1 MCPAGYYCP
10 KGTTTAPVC
19 GDASLYCPEGS
30 TVPTTADPGYYTA
43 GGTSVSTRT
52 HQIECQFGH
61 YCIDGIKTACPAGR
75 YGQTRRISSET
86 CTGPCPAGYVCPAG
100 SVALG
105 ADDKI
110 TDCGSSAVYCPSGS
124 GSPVLV
130 STGYYTS
137 GGDSPTRHITQ
148 TECEPGCVA
157 LVVVVCCMQ
166 VTERL
171 TPPRMCPPRHY
182 CVAGEK
188 FPCGSGVYGAT
199 AGLSTSSCTG
209 PCAAGRF
216 GTTPGQTDDQC
227 EGPCEAGH
235 WCPEGSASSTQEAC
249 PAGRYSMAGATT
261 ESWYV
266 LTRTD
271 CVPHGVGV
279 PANVPRWLF
288 STSLCPRGF
297 YCQVATSEVAV
308 KECGSAQFFCPE
320 GSSAPRG
327 ATRGYYTAPLE
338 EPEDQRYGQAQCQ
351 AGSYCLSGESILC
364 PQGRYGS
371 EPGLS
376 SSDCSGPCAAGRY
389 GNETGHTTATCTW
402 GVAAT
407 LQC

>member
-148 TECEPGCVA
+148 TECEPGCAA

-166 VTERL
+166 VAERL
-171 TPPRMCPPRHY
+171 TPPRMCPP
-182 CVAGEK
+182 
-188 FPCGSGVYGAT
+188 P
-199 AGLSTSSCTG
+199 
-209 PCAAGRF
+209 
-216 GTTPGQTDDQC
+216 GTTVSLARSFHAAAACMVPQLGCRRRPALGLAPQGDLVRRQGRRMISARVHARPATGAQKAAPVAHKRRVLPAVTRWQ
-227 EGPCEAGH
+227 GRPQRAGTYKH
-235 WCPEGSASSTQEAC
+235 ARTVCHTAWRCL
-249 PAGRYSMAGATT
+249 
-261 ESWYV
+261 
-266 LTRTD
+266 LTFLD
-271 CVPHGVGV
+271 GC
-279 PANVPRWLF
+279 
-288 STSLCPRGF
+288 
-297 YCQVATSEVAV
+297 
-308 KECGSAQFFCPE
+308 SAQVCAHV
-320 GSSAPRG
+320 GS
-327 ATRGYYTAPLE
+327 TAKS
-338 EPEDQRYGQAQCQ
+338 R
-351 AGSYCLSGESILC
+351 
-364 PQGRYGS
+364 PQKWR
-371 EPGLS
+371 
-376 SSDCSGPCAAGRY
+376 
-389 GNETGHTTATCTW
+389 
-402 GVAAT
+402 
-407 LQC
+407 